1 MISRY
6 LTLSKIPVNQM
17 TLFSEI
23 QTLVVF
29 LTKTVDSN
37 LPSVSGKVRI
47 FRFFNLKFEIE
58 TREI

>member
-47 FRFFNLKFEIE
+47 FRFFNLKLEIE